1 MPTKGSVDTCWEGNT
16 SVHFCHHHKIN
27 AKRNIHG
34 YAWIPKVNNQ
44 HRKLKEKLAH
54 EPSVNRVTTKEDSIL
69 LFYKEETS
77 GLSLNNNRT
86 KELKS
91 WNEQQRNWSNNIFMN
106 RFVVRG
112 IMEMLEDERDNLTG
126 CMYVRCF
133 SLNICCLM

>member
-1 MPTKGSVDTCWEGNT
+1 M
-16 SVHFCHHHKIN
+16 
-27 AKRNIHG
+27 
-34 YAWIPKVNNQ
+34 
-44 HRKLKEKLAH
+44 
-54 EPSVNRVTTKEDSIL
+54 NRVTTKEDSIL